1 VALTDPSE
9 LLRANLLEGVRVMLT
24 GEPAD
29 SPAGVMGAAA
39 VEVCGALG
47 ASVRRCQPQA
57 LEQDSLDAEV
67 KCAGAID
74 LLVVDGAGLFAG
86 GLSEGGDGHRALR
99 RCLDCAWNVTRSVVN
114 LAFLP
119 GGGGRIVYLAPSS
132 ADGQFSEAAGAA
144 LENLTRTLSVEWAR
158 HDITAVTILPGA
170 QSAASEVTSLLAYLA
185 SPAGAYFSGCRLDL
199 GGAPPSA

>member
-1 VALTDPSE
+1 V
-9 LLRANLLEGVRVMLT
+9 LLRAKLLEGVCVMLA
-24 GEPAD
+24 GERVD
-29 SPAGVMGAAA
+29 SPAGGLGAAVA
-39 VEVCGALG
+39 ELCGALG
-47 ASVRRCQPQA
+47 ASVRRCQTHE

-67 KCAGAID
+67 RCAGAID
-74 LLVVDGAGLFAG
+74 LLVVDGAALFAG
-86 GLSEGGDGHRALR
+86 ALGEGGDGHRALR

-114 LAFLP
+114 LAFLT

-132 ADGQFSEAAGAA
+132 ADGEFSDAAGAA

-170 QSAASEVTSLLAYLA
+170 RSAASEVAGLVAYLA

-199 GGAPPSA
+199 GGAPLSA